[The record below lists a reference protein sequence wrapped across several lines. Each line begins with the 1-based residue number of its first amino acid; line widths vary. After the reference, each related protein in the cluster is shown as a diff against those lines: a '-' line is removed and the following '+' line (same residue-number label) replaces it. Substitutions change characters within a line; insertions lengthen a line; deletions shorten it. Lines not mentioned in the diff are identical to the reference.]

1 MERGFRTLFFSKPTP
16 ARKHE
21 SESRWISKTHL
32 ICKELGLVVVY
43 GSGGSIWIWIG
54 GGIWTRIGGGIW
66 IRIRSGGGRW
76 QGDDDGA
83 ATA

>member
-1 MERGFRTLFFSKPTP
+1 MDLKNTP
-16 ARKHE
+16 NMQGTR
-21 SESRWISKTHL
+21 I
-32 ICKELGLVVVY
+32 GGGYMVVVY
-43 GSGGSIWIWIG
+43 GSGGGSGGSIWIWIG

>member
-1 MERGFRTLFFSKPTP
+1 MDLENKHNMTRT
-16 ARKHE
+16 R
-21 SESRWISKTHL
+21 I
-32 ICKELGLVVVY
+32 GGGYMVVDGSGG

-76 QGDDDGA
+76 QGR
-83 ATA
+83 

>member
-1 MERGFRTLFFSKPTP
+1 M
-16 ARKHE
+16 AA
-21 SESRWISKTHL
+21 
-32 ICKELGLVVVY
+32 VVVY
-43 GSGGSIWIWIG
+43 GSGGGIWIRIC
-54 GGIWTRIGGGIW
+54 GGIWIRIGGGIW

>member
-1 MERGFRTLFFSKPTP
+1 MDPENTP
-16 ARKHE
+16 NKQGTR
-21 SESRWISKTHL
+21 I
-32 ICKELGLVVVY
+32 GGGYMVVVY